1 MAAPAVDMGIVS
13 FGYAFGE
20 DRDVAGTAAEYVDDA
35 ERVLKWGCHTY
46 HRAPEGVHATDLA
59 GAAARQA
66 MERAGV
72 LPDELN
78 LVVLANSEMPEY
90 GHWDGAAALARELKC
105 ERTQTLLLQ
114 EGCGAGVTG
123 LFYVASTMALQPE
136 VETAVFVAVNR
147 VSEFHRNR
155 MNVNNSVHSDGAVA
169 VVVARG
175 HPSVRWLATEQ
186 FTDPEYCDWL
196 RTDFGGAVDP
206 RPPEGWSGR
215 TSPSGYERIQAHFRG
230 DLGALRRFLVE
241 RNERIL
247 EVIDG
252 ACARAGRTR
261 ADLDHVIYINDSA
274 AGIAAIA
281 EPLGLPPERSNA
293 ALAPV
298 HGHMGAA
305 DQLVSLGHHLE
316 RGDLC
321 SGDLVALCGMS
332 IGMHWC
338 ATVIQI

>member
-155 MNVNNSVHSDGAVA
+155 LALAAAVPPFATVWFDRSAQRRGLRDGGWRLLPGGDRPSSPAERVQAWLLARPALALTLGAVA
-169 VVVARG
+169 VV
-175 HPSVRWLATEQ
+175 S
-186 FTDPEYCDWL
+186 FT
-196 RTDFGGAVDP
+196 G
-206 RPPEGWSGR
+206 
-215 TSPSGYERIQAHFRG
+215 
-230 DLGALRRFLVE
+230 
-241 RNERIL
+241 
-247 EVIDG
+247 
-252 ACARAGRTR
+252 
-261 ADLDHVIYINDSA
+261 
-274 AGIAAIA
+274 
-281 EPLGLPPERSNA
+281 
-293 ALAPV
+293 
-298 HGHMGAA
+298 
-305 DQLVSLGHHLE
+305 
-316 RGDLC
+316 
-321 SGDLVALCGMS
+321 VALVVGPPVPTR
-332 IGMHWC
+332 G
-338 ATVIQI
+338 